1 MGTPHNPEASW
12 PEEAFIR
19 LEDLYKS
26 FGRKEVL
33 RGIRLPIF
41 RGETI
46 VILGASG
53 SGKSVLLRHIIGL
66 HRPEGGEVWVDGV
79 EVSHLSEEDLVETRK
94 KVAML
99 FQGGALFDSM
109 NVFENVAYSLREHT
123 DMDEGAIAAR
133 VSETLSLV
141 ELGEDQVESLMPVD
155 LSGGMRKRVA
165 LARAIALEPQAIL
178 YDEPTTGLDPITANH
193 INRLIR
199 NMQARL
205 GVTSVVVTHDIESA
219 FMVGDRI
226 AFLLDGEM
234 KFIGTV
240 AEARVSQEP
249 SLRRFLAGGLE
260 PGQRP
265 KLPGR
270 GEPS

>member
-1 MGTPHNPEASW
+1 MGAADAPEAAW
-12 PEEAFIR
+12 PGAPFIR
-19 LEDLYKS
+19 LEAIHKA
-26 FGRKEVL
+26 FGGNRVL
-33 RGIRLPIF
+33 RGISLPVF
-41 RGETI
+41 RGETL

-66 HRPEGGEVWVDGV
+66 HRPDSGEVWVDDA
-79 EVSHLSEEDLVETRK
+79 EISRLPEDELVATRK
-94 KVAML
+94 KVGML

-109 NVFENVAYSLREHT
+109 NVFDNVAFSLREHT
-123 DMDEGAIAAR
+123 ELPEDAIGDR
-133 VSETLSLV
+133 VREKLRLV
-141 ELGEDQVESLMPVD
+141 ELRGDEVAGLMPVD

-199 NMQARL
+199 GLQSRL

-219 FMVGDRI
+219 FVVGDRI

-234 KFIGTV
+234 KFVGTV
-240 AEARVSQEP
+240 EEARRSREP
-249 SLRRFLAGGLE
+249 SLRRFLSGGRE
-260 PGQRP
+260 E
-265 KLPGR
+265 
-270 GEPS
+270 GEGPA